1 MAARTILLVE
11 DDSDVRRMFR
21 TALHF
26 DGFLVLEADDGLSAL
41 HILDTVPPPDLVI
54 LDLGLPVISGHMV
67 RDELLAHAHWRQIP
81 VVVVTGQ
88 PGAHTDLHAN
98 CVLHKPVDSDLLL
111 RTVRSCLISGAT
123 SAT

>member
-11 DDSDVRRMFR
+11 DNNDLRRMLR
-21 TALHF
+21 TALHLHDF
-26 DGFLVLEADDGLSAL
+26 AVLEADNGLTAL

-54 LDLGLPVISGHMV
+54 LDLGLPVISGRVV
-67 RDELLAHAHWRQIP
+67 RDELLAHVRWRHIP

-88 PGAHTDLHAN
+88 AGGHIELQAT
-98 CVLHKPVDSDLLL
+98 CVLHKPVDPDDLV

-123 SAT
+123 GAT